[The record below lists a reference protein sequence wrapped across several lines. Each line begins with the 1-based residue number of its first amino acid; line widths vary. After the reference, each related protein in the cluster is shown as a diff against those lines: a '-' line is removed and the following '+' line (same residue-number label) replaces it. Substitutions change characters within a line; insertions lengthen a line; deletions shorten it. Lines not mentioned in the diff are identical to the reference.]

1 MPTHTRPRENC
12 PQEVP
17 HTLGLLPLT
26 KKARHTCTTSF
37 QHPLFSPPPALLTHP
52 TNQSQTP
59 GSLTSQSTTD
69 FRNPT
74 VDLDPHTQHAARSIS
89 SCTWG
94 RACVCGLCACVCF
107 CVCVRACVCV
117 CVCVCVRVWPS
128 VCVCVV
134 SAHVL
139 SCQQLLA
146 VIWCCYP
153 FERELLAAIP
163 CRMHRIS
170 SDLRS

>member
-17 HTLGLLPLT
+17 HTLGLLPLR
-26 KKARHTCTTSF
+26 KKRAKHA
-37 QHPLFSPPPALLTHP
+37 QHHSNTLFSPPPALLTHP

-94 RACVCGLCACVCF
+94 RACVCGLCACVCL
-107 CVCVRACVCV
+107 
-117 CVCVCVRVWPS
+117 CVRVWPS

-153 FERELLAAIP
+153 FERESLAAIP

>member
-1 MPTHTRPRENC
+1 MPTHTHQIKGHLSTGSTTHSRPPAVE
-12 PQEVP
+12 
-17 HTLGLLPLT
+17 
-26 KKARHTCTTSF
+26 KKARQTCTTSF
-37 QHPLFSPPPALLTHP
+37 QHPFFSPPALLTHP

-94 RACVCGLCACVCF
+94 RACVCGLCACVCL
-107 CVCVRACVCV
+107 CVCVRVCA

-146 VIWCCYP
+146 VIWCCDP
-153 FERELLAAIP
+153 LERESLAAIP
-163 CRMHRIS
+163 CRMHRTS